1 MMINILIIA
10 LVCCAFLCL
19 FRIARG
25 PTASDRAVAIDI
37 LGIMIVAFGAFM
49 SVKTGKEFYLTTA
62 LVWALL
68 NFIGVL
74 ALSKFLEGKGFDD

>member
-1 MMINILIIA
+1 MIIDIFMIA
-10 LVCCAFLCL
+10 LTICIFPCL

-49 SVKTGKEFYLTTA
+49 SVKTGKDFYLTTA

-74 ALSKFLEGKGFDD
+74 ALSKFLENKGFDD

>member
-1 MMINILIIA
+1 MIELLIMILG
-10 LVCCAFLCL
+10 CCTFLCL

>member
-1 MMINILIIA
+1 
-10 LVCCAFLCL
+10 
-19 FRIARG
+19 ARG

-74 ALSKFLEGKGFDD
+74 ALAKFLENRGFDD

>member
-1 MMINILIIA
+1 MINLLIVILT
-10 LVCCAFLCL
+10 CCSFLCL

-25 PTASDRAVAIDI
+25 PSASDRAVAIDI

-49 SVKTGKEFYLTTA
+49 SIKTGKEFYLTTA

-74 ALSKFLEGKGFDD
+74 ALAKFLEGKGFDD

>member
-1 MMINILIIA
+1 MINLLAII
-10 LVCCAFLCL
+10 LVCCIFICL

-25 PTASDRAVAIDI
+25 PSASDRAVAIDV

-49 SVKTGKEFYLTTA
+49 SIKTGKEFYLTTA

>member
-1 MMINILIIA
+1 MINLLMVILG
-10 LVCCAFLCL
+10 CCVFLCL

-25 PTASDRAVAIDI
+25 PTASDRAVAIDV

-49 SVKTGKEFYLTTA
+49 SIKKADEFYLTTA

-68 NFIGVL
+68 NFVGVL
-74 ALSKFLEGKGFDD
+74 ALSKFLENKGFDD

>member
-1 MMINILIIA
+1 MMGLWTSILV
-10 LVCCAFLCL
+10 VCCFLCL

-25 PTASDRAVAIDI
+25 PTASDRVVALDI
-37 LGIMIVAFGAFM
+37 LGITVVAFCVIM
-49 SVKTGKEFYLTTA
+49 SMKSGKDFYLTTA

-74 ALSKFLEGKGFDD
+74 ALSKFLEGRGFDD